1 MRTNVADYLDKLN
14 EELLSKLYIWHSNE
28 RDRLS
33 YQEQLQLLT
42 EIRHLQIQKVRY
54 QNYIF
59 KKSLEE

>member
-28 RDRLS
+28 RDRLP